1 MLARCGH
8 ASGVTDGAGDLERW
22 AADARA
28 REAADARVRER
39 WLRAQA
45 EEESSMAGVLLA
57 LAERRET
64 VLVTTVAGRRHRGVV
79 AGVGVDFAAL
89 QAPERP
95 SERDG
100 GAAGGTTLVA
110 FAALGD
116 VRVVEGGR
124 RSAQTTGEGTVVLGV
139 RLGEVLAQATGQ
151 RPRISVQA
159 GANAVVGDLR
169 AVGGDVL
176 TVRADGGAGVVYV
189 PLASISEVS
198 FLASG

>member
-1 MLARCGH
+1 M
-8 ASGVTDGAGDLERW
+8 DGAGDLERW

-45 EEESSMAGVLLA
+45 EEESSLAGVLLA

-64 VLVTTVAGRRHRGVV
+64 VVVTTVAGRRHRGVV

-89 QAPERP
+89 QAP
-95 SERDG
+95 
-100 GAAGGTTLVA
+100 AGTTTLVA
-110 FAALGD
+110 LAALGD
-116 VRVVEGGR
+116 VRVVDGGR
-124 RSAQTTGEGTVVLGV
+124 RSSATTTGDGAVELGV
-139 RLGEVLAQATGQ
+139 RLGEVLAQAAGQ

-159 GANAVVGDLR
+159 GAVVVVGDLR
-169 AVGGDVL
+169 AVGGDVI
-176 TVRADGGAGVVYV
+176 TVRADGEAGAVYV

>member
-1 MLARCGH
+1 
-8 ASGVTDGAGDLERW
+8 
-22 AADARA
+22 
-28 REAADARVRER
+28 
-39 WLRAQA
+39 
-45 EEESSMAGVLLA
+45 MAGVLLA

-89 QAPERP
+89 QA
-95 SERDG
+95 S
-100 GAAGGTTLVA
+100 AGGTTLVA

-116 VRVVEGGR
+116 VRVVEGGG
-124 RSAQTTGEGTVVLGV
+124 RSTPTTGGGSVELGV
-139 RLGEVLAQATGQ
+139 RLGEVLAQAAGQ
-151 RPRISVQA
+151 RPRISAQA
-159 GANAVVGDLR
+159 GAAAVVGDLR

-176 TVRADGGAGVVYV
+176 TVRADGGGGAVYV